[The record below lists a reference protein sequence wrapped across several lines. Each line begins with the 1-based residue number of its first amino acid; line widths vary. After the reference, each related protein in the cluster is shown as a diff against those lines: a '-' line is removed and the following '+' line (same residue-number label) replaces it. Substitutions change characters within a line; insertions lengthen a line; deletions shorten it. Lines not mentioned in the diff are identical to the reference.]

1 MNYTKQEVIQFINE
15 EDVKFI
21 RLVFCDVYGKQKNI
35 SILKEQIESAF
46 EYGVAIDA
54 SAIAGFGGEKYS
66 DLLLHP
72 EPDTLSILPWRPEQG
87 RVVRMFCSIT
97 YPDGK
102 PFECDTRTF
111 LKNAVSFA
119 KKEGFE
125 FRFGCEQEFY
135 LFELGERG
143 ENTHI
148 PYDNAGYMDIAPEDK
163 GENIRR
169 EICLTLEQMSINPE
183 SSHHEEG
190 PGQNEIDFI
199 YSSPL
204 KAADNVLTLQTVVKT
219 VANRNGLFADFSP
232 KPISDKAGNGF
243 HITISVEADN
253 NSQNLTYVIAGI
265 MDKAPDITAF
275 LNPSEASYERLG
287 KEKAPKFVSWS
298 SENRSQF
305 IRLPSIEWHGRRAEL
320 RSPDPTANPY
330 IAYAL
335 MIYAGVY
342 GIKNK
347 LTLPPVTETNIKEDN
362 AGKYKKL
369 PQSLKEAKKQAAG
382 SEFIKSIFP
391 EKLLDSFI

>member
-1 MNYTKQEVIQFINE
+1 
-15 EDVKFI
+15 
-21 RLVFCDVYGKQKNI
+21 
-35 SILKEQIESAF
+35 
-46 EYGVAIDA
+46 
-54 SAIAGFGGEKYS
+54 
-66 DLLLHP
+66 
-72 EPDTLSILPWRPEQG
+72 
-87 RVVRMFCSIT
+87 
-97 YPDGK
+97 
-102 PFECDTRTF
+102 
-111 LKNAVSFA
+111 
-119 KKEGFE
+119 
-125 FRFGCEQEFY
+125 
-135 LFELGERG
+135 
-143 ENTHI
+143 
-148 PYDNAGYMDIAPEDK
+148 
-163 GENIRR
+163 
-169 EICLTLEQMSINPE
+169 MSINPE

-305 IRLPSIEWHGRRAEL
+305 IRLPSLEWHGRRAEL

-347 LTLPPVTETNIKEDN
+347 LTLPPVTETNIKDDN

>member
-35 SILKEQIESAF
+35 SILKEQIQSAF

-97 YPDGK
+97 YPNGK

-148 PYDNAGYMDIAPEDK
+148 PYDNAGYM
-163 GENIRR
+163 
-169 EICLTLEQMSINPE
+169 EI
-183 SSHHEEG
+183 
-190 PGQNEIDFI
+190 
-199 YSSPL
+199 
-204 KAADNVLTLQTVVKT
+204 KV
-219 VANRNGLFADFSP
+219 R
-232 KPISDKAGNGF
+232 
-243 HITISVEADN
+243 
-253 NSQNLTYVIAGI
+253 
-265 MDKAPDITAF
+265 
-275 LNPSEASYERLG
+275 
-287 KEKAPKFVSWS
+287 
-298 SENRSQF
+298 
-305 IRLPSIEWHGRRAEL
+305 
-320 RSPDPTANPY
+320 
-330 IAYAL
+330 
-335 MIYAGVY
+335 IYAG
-342 GIKNK
+342 KF
-347 LTLPPVTETNIKEDN
+347 
-362 AGKYKKL
+362 A
-369 PQSLKEAKKQAAG
+369 
-382 SEFIKSIFP
+382 
-391 EKLLDSFI
+391 